1 MIDRLTNI
9 FLLFFLIIG
18 FVLFADTPTQ
28 ERILWAIVA
37 GGVFGALSFFL
48 NWLTLDGATSA
59 WLLGAITFGVAGVE
73 GAVILI
79 FFFISSSLLS
89 KNSLH
94 ANTQRELKFRR
105 TGAQVWANGFWF
117 GLFLLLEMFT
127 GSQMMH
133 IAAMAS
139 IAFATS
145 DTWASE
151 VGGQHIQ
158 GTTWSLK
165 TFSKVSPGTDGAISI
180 AGSFFALIG
189 AASIGAWV
197 LLFNGDS
204 TTSQAIIPAVLV
216 GSTGFMGCFIDS
228 WLGAHIQGRRIELR
242 SSRFF
247 SFHFLYVGN
256 NTVNWLAAGS
266 TSIISILIYLIIQL

>member
-9 FLLFFLIIG
+9 FLLFLLIVG
-18 FVLFADTPTQ
+18 FVLFADATTQ
-28 ERILWAIVA
+28 ERVLWAIVA
-37 GGVFGALSFFL
+37 GGIFGALSFFL

-59 WLLGAITFGVAGVE
+59 WLLGTITFGVAGVE

-89 KNSLH
+89 KNSVQVETH
-94 ANTQRELKFRR
+94 RELKFRR

-117 GLFLLLEMFT
+117 GLFLLMELFT

-165 TFSKVSPGTDGAISI
+165 SFEKVPPGTDGAISL

-197 LLFNGDS
+197 FLFNFDQS
-204 TTSQAIIPAVLV
+204 TMQALLSGLLV
-216 GSTGFMGCFIDS
+216 SAMGFIGCFIDS
-228 WLGAHIQGRRIELR
+228 WLGAHYQGHRLGLI

-256 NTVNWLAAGS
+256 NTVNWLAAGLTS
-266 TSIISILIYLIIQL
+266 MLSIIIYLIIQL